1 MATLVADNIRSAATA
16 SNDQVSNDQVATGD
30 QNGTETVELVAM
42 GQAARAASRV
52 LATLTTAQ
60 KNAALAA
67 IAQEIEVQ
75 AELILAA
82 NVQDLADARAKG
94 LSDAL
99 LDRLMLNEKRVN
111 ALAEDTR
118 KIIDLPDPVG
128 SELESRMLP
137 NGLRLSRRR
146 IPIGVLGV
154 IYEARPNV
162 TIEIATLSLKT
173 GNAVILRGGRET
185 LRSNLALLQ
194 AIHTGLTKAGIPT
207 AAIQYIAN
215 PDRSLITQLL
225 RLDQYVDMI
234 IPRGGAAL
242 HKLCK
247 EQSTIPVITGGMG
260 VCHLYV
266 DSSADLER
274 SIDVIE
280 NAKVQRP
287 SVCNALDTILVNES
301 VAARFL
307 PQVAAR
313 MGQRGV
319 ELRADDRALAI
330 LAEDN
335 GGANVVLAGPEDFDQ
350 EWMALILG
358 VKVVDDLEEA
368 ITHIHTH
375 STEHSDGIL
384 TNDWNNATRFIN
396 EINSSAVFVNASTRF
411 NDGGQF
417 GLGAEVA
424 VSTQKLHARGPMGL
438 EELTTYKWVCLG
450 DFHIRPS

>member
-1 MATLVADNIRSAATA
+1 MATLVAENREVAA
-16 SNDQVSNDQVATGD
+16 SNLNAPDSAESVDMA
-30 QNGTETVELVAM
+30 AM
-42 GQAARAASRV
+42 GKAARLASRS

-60 KNAALAA
+60 KNSALAA
-67 IAQEIEVQ
+67 IAQELEAQ
-75 AELILAA
+75 SDAILAA
-82 NVQDLADARAKG
+82 NALDLADGRAKG

-99 LDRLMLNEKRVN
+99 LDRLMLNEKRVK
-111 ALAEDTR
+111 ALADDTR
-118 KIIDLPDPVG
+118 HVIDLPDPVG
-128 SELESRMLP
+128 SEYESRVLP

-162 TIEIATLSLKT
+162 TIEIATLALKT
-173 GNAVILRGGRET
+173 SNAVILRGGRDN
-185 LRSNLALLQ
+185 LRSNLALLK
-194 AIHTGLTKAGIPT
+194 AIHSALSKVGIT
-207 AAIQYIAN
+207 TSAIQYIAN
-215 PDRSLITQLL
+215 PDRALVTQLL

-242 HKLCK
+242 HRLCR

-260 VCHLYV
+260 VCHLFV
-266 DSSADLER
+266 DYNADQAR
-274 SIDVIE
+274 SVDVIE

-287 SVCNALDTILVNES
+287 SVCNSLDTILVHERI
-301 VAARFL
+301 AADFL

-313 MGQRGV
+313 MAQCGV
-319 ELRADDRALAI
+319 ELRADVRAMEI
-330 LAEDN
+330 LTQVQS
-335 GGANVVLAGPEDFDQ
+335 GAKVIPAGPEDFDQ

-358 VKVVDDLEEA
+358 IRVVDTLDEA
-368 ITHIHTH
+368 IDHIQTH

-384 TNDWNNATRFIN
+384 TNDWSNATRFVN

-438 EELTTYKWVCLG
+438 VELTTYKWVCLG
-450 DFHIRPS
+450 DFHVRA